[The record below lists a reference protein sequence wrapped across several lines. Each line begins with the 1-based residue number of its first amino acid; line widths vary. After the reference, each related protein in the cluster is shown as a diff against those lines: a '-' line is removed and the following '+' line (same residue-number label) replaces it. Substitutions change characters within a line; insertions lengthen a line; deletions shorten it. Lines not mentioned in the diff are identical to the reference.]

1 MSTDDTPWYR
11 RALRWGQT
19 NLTEIDPT
27 RYDSEFWR
35 AHWRKTRVQGV
46 IINAGGIVAYYPSAN
61 PLHHRAIGLGDRDL
75 YGDVVRD
82 AREEGLAVVARMD
95 SNRADEDFYRAH
107 PDWFTCDADGA
118 PYKAGAKYVACV
130 NSAYYDEYLP
140 SIFREI
146 IERSS
151 PDGFADNSWTGLGAG
166 QICYCANCVPAF
178 REAAGSDLPK
188 AVDHDDPV
196 FRDWLR
202 WNERR
207 RTEVWRRN
215 SEITSDAGGP
225 DCVWV
230 GMLSGDQAA
239 LAGRFV
245 NLRDVARQS
254 KIMFVDH
261 QRRNDRDGFAHNAEV
276 GARFHGVFGWEGLLP
291 ESMAMYSA
299 GHGYF
304 RSTSMPVPEVLTWA
318 ASGFAGGIQPWWH
331 HISAVHEDRRQ
342 YATAEPIFRWHEKN
356 ERYLTGRLPVAQVA
370 VVWTEQNTR
379 FHGRADADNTGVA
392 PYRGAVAALTR
403 ARIPYVPVHL
413 DDIDTLPAA
422 VRAVVLPDIAVMSD
436 AQCAAV
442 AALVE
447 RGTSLV
453 ATGSTSLK
461 DPDGLPRADFGLADV
476 LGVTA
481 TGSAT
486 GSAAPLDFRIDD
498 YGRHDYLRFD
508 RDCSVTHGVSADDV
522 AELLAGFEDT
532 GILPLG
538 GRLEGVA
545 SRGAAVLATHVEPFP
560 AYPPELAWLRSEP
573 TTVPVLLARTADSG
587 ARVVYAAADLDR
599 TAGRDARVDHLQLLA
614 NIVRWAVGAAPVLEV
629 TGVGRVDCHLYATQ
643 DALVLHLVST
653 ASSSPIPGTHDE
665 LLPIGPFEV
674 RLRHEGLTASSTV
687 RALVGE
693 RELAAKAG
701 DGELVVTVPPVEG
714 HEVLVVT
721 TA

>member
-1 MSTDDTPWYR
+1 VSTDNTPWYR
-11 RALRWGQT
+11 RTMRWGQT

-35 AHWRKTRVQGV
+35 AHWQKTRVQGV
-46 IINAGGIVAYYPSAN
+46 IVNAGGIVAYYPSAN

-82 AREEGLAVVARMD
+82 ARKEGLTVVARMD

-107 PDWFTCDADGA
+107 PDWFTCDAEGR
-118 PYKAGAKYVACV
+118 PYMAGPKYVACV
-130 NSAYYDEYLP
+130 NTAYYDEYLP

-151 PDGFADNSWTGLGAG
+151 PDGFADNSWTGLAASE
-166 QICYCANCVPAF
+166 ICYCSNCVRAF
-178 REAAGSDLPK
+178 REATGSELPR

-207 RTEVWRRN
+207 RTEVWGRN

-245 NLRDVARQS
+245 NLRDVAKQS
-254 KIMFVDH
+254 KIMFIDH

-276 GARFHGVFGWEGLLP
+276 GARFHGVFGWDGLLP
-291 ESMAMYSA
+291 ESMAMYSG

-304 RSTSMPVPEVLTWA
+304 RSTSMPAAEVRTWA

-331 HISAVHEDRRQ
+331 HISAVHEAGRQ
-342 YATAEPIFRWHEKN
+342 YTTAEPIFRWHEEN
-356 ERYLTGRLPVAQVA
+356 ERYLTDRVPVAQVA

-379 FHGRADADNTGVA
+379 FHGRVDADNTGVA
-392 PYRGAVAALTR
+392 PYRGVVAALTR

-413 DDIDTLPAA
+413 DDLATLPSA

-436 AQCAAV
+436 AQCGTV

-447 RGTSLV
+447 TGISIV

-461 DPDGLPRADFGLADV
+461 DPDGLRRVDFGLADV
-476 LGVTA
+476 LGVSS
-481 TGSAT
+481 TGSAR
-486 GSAAPLDFRIDD
+486 GSAAPLNFKIDD
-498 YGRHDYLRFD
+498 YSRHDYLRFD
-508 RDCSVTHGVSADDV
+508 RDGALAHGIGADDV

-538 GRLEGVA
+538 GRLEGVIA
-545 SRGAAVLATHVEPFP
+545 RGAAVLATHVEPFP

-573 TTVPVLLARTADSG
+573 TTTPVLLARTAGSG
-587 ARVVYAAADLDR
+587 ARVVYSAADVDR

-614 NIVRWAVGAAPVLEV
+614 NMVRWAVGAAPVLEV
-629 TGVGRVDCHLYATQ
+629 AGTGRVDCHLYAKH
-643 DALVLHLVST
+643 DALVLHLVNT
-653 ASSSPIPGTHDE
+653 ASSSSIPGTHDE
-665 LLPIGPFEV
+665 LLPIGPFEI
-674 RLRHEGLTASSTV
+674 RLRFEGISSTSTA

-693 RELAAKAG
+693 TDLSAVCG
-701 DGELVVTVPPVEG
+701 VGELVVTIPTVED